1 MKGSSRAQL
10 VVRNLDPEI
19 VTALKSRAVRRG
31 RSMEAEHR
39 EILREALRP
48 GRGRTS
54 FKEWL
59 LRMPDVGTDKD
70 FARVRRRPR
79 PVRL

>member
-1 MKGSSRAQL
+1 M
-10 VVRNLDPEI
+10 VRNLDPEI

-48 GRGRTS
+48 RRGRTS

-59 LRMPDVGTDKD
+59 LRMPDVGTEKD

>member
-1 MKGSSRAQL
+1 M
-10 VVRNLDPEI
+10 VRNLDPEI

-59 LRMPDVGTDKD
+59 LRMPDVGTDED
-70 FARVRRRPR
+70 FARVRRCPR
-79 PVRL
+79 PAKSCTGTAT